1 MAMARPHTME
11 NGPHTTLERLIHSP
25 PVTRQKIVSVMS
37 PRNAPMKNSKI
48 IL

>member
-25 PVTRQKIVSVMS
+25 PVTRQKIVSGDVAEE
-37 PRNAPMKNSKI
+37 RADEEQ
-48 IL
+48 

>member
-1 MAMARPHTME
+1 ME

-25 PVTRQKIVSVMS
+25 PVTRQKMVSVIS
-37 PRNAPMKNSKI
+37 PKNAPMKNSRM